1 MSKSKIH
8 APVHFPL
15 CPPKNQNCFSKE
27 KCNSLFSNKTMYNW
41 DHYEQISIFYS
52 KKNLLILIKCGMVP
66 LTILTPV
73 SFKTEISL
81 SRKNENVIFLII
93 EAVIENMWRFI
104 I

>member
-1 MSKSKIH
+1 
-8 APVHFPL
+8 
-15 CPPKNQNCFSKE
+15 
-27 KCNSLFSNKTMYNW
+27 MYNW

-52 KKNLLILIKCGMVP
+52 KKNLLILIKCGMVL